1 MAAKKVT
8 ERREQIEQMPPPSNQ
23 GNPNHGLKVSRVGRE
38 PPLPFPEADAAVHL
52 VNLPRNRNL
61 PQKRAPIGKG
71 MDWLPLRG
79 KWRIRYKT
87 IEANIAD
94 DDKAKE
100 FNRLIR
106 EGRSKEE
113 ALGAVGITVR

>member
-1 MAAKKVT
+1 
-8 ERREQIEQMPPPSNQ
+8 
-23 GNPNHGLKVSRVGRE
+23 
-38 PPLPFPEADAAVHL
+38 
-52 VNLPRNRNL
+52 
-61 PQKRAPIGKG
+61 

-79 KWRIRYKT
+79 KWRIRYRT